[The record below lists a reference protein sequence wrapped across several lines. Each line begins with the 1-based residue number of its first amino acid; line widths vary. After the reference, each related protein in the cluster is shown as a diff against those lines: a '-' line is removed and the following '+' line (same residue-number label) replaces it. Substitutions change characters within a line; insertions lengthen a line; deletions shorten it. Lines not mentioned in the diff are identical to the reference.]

1 MNIRNL
7 FASAAVLGAVTISM
21 SAAQAQQTPTLLDP
35 TLKLEKLVDSGIP
48 IATSLVFIN
57 STDYI
62 VSTKGDGTIRL
73 FATGAAAVNLTF
85 DIPVS
90 TWTNVAAGNYPNLP
104 VNSIS
109 ERGLL
114 CVQLHP
120 DFATNKYVYTYATES
135 STGANVKQAGVTA
148 TSTEL
153 TSVVP
158 LGNRVDR
165 WVYDATN
172 KKLVFDMNI
181 IKLQALQPVD
191 ATPLLPALPA
201 NTTLRGNHNGGII
214 RFEKPVSGQAAKM
227 FIIIGDNGRR
237 GMMQN
242 LEYGPTTGT
251 TRIADVGG
259 HGPEPDNRA
268 LTGVVIR
275 LNDDGTIPTDNPF
288 YNHSLTFSGQTD
300 AGLQNEAVANLK
312 RVYAYGIRNSF
323 GLAVD
328 PFTGKLWESDN
339 GDDAMDEINVV
350 GKGFNGG
357 WIQFMGPKSRIAD
370 FKTIETNNLTGTS
383 PNQGPSLGNQN
394 RYPVSNIAATTANGE
409 GRLVNIPGA
418 TYTDPVFSWKYCVAP
433 NAIGF
438 VNGNGLGA
446 KYNGNLI
453 VGSARGNSGNTAG
466 ANAYGV
472 LYRFVPNAA
481 RTGLQFA
488 DRLLTDKVADNTAKG
503 NVAEQKSIILGTG
516 FNIVTDIVTAPD
528 GSLYVLGMTSAGAGN
543 IFRITKK
550 P

>member
-21 SAAQAQQTPTLLDP
+21 SAAQAQQVPTLLDP
-35 TLKLEKLVDSGIP
+35 TLKLETLVSTGIP
-48 IATSLVFIN
+48 IATSMAFIN
-57 STDYI
+57 TTDYI
-62 VSTKGDGTIRL
+62 VATKAAGKIRL
-73 FATGAAAVNLTF
+73 FATGQTPVDLTF
-85 DIPVS
+85 DIPAS
-90 TWTNVAAGNYPNLP
+90 TWTGVAAGNYANLA
-104 VNSIS
+104 VNSNS

-135 STGANVKQAGVTA
+135 STGAASTA
-148 TSTEL
+148 VGD
-153 TSVVP
+153 VVA

-172 KKLVFDMNI
+172 KKLVYDMNI
-181 IKLQALQPVD
+181 IKLQSLQPVD
-191 ATPLLPALPA
+191 STGG

-214 RFEKPVSGQAAKM
+214 RFEKKVTGQAAKM
-227 FIIIGDNGRR
+227 YIVIGDNGRR

-251 TRIADVGG
+251 TRIADVGSF
-259 HGPEPDNRA
+259 GPEPDNRA

-323 GLAVD
+323 GLAID
-328 PFTGKLWESDN
+328 PFTGKLWESEN
-339 GDDAMDEINVV
+339 GDDAMDELNVIN
-350 GKGFNGG
+350 KGHNGG
-357 WIQFMGPKSRIAD
+357 WIQFMGPKSRVD
-370 FKTIETNNLTGTS
+370 QFKAIEAAQATV
-383 PNQGPSLGNQN
+383 SLGNQN
-394 RYPVSNIAATTANGE
+394 RYPVSNIAATTAIGE
-409 GRLVNIPGA
+409 SRLVNIPGA
-418 TYTDPVFSWKYCVAP
+418 TYGDPVFSWKYCIAP

-453 VGSARGNSGNTAG
+453 VGSARGNSGAAG

-472 LYRFVPNAA
+472 LYRFVPNAT

-488 DRLLTDKVADNTAKG
+488 DRLLTDKVADNTTKG
-503 NVAEQKSIILGTG
+503 GMSEQTSLLFGTG
-516 FNIVTDIVTAPD
+516 FDIVTDVITAPD
-528 GSLYVLGMTSAGAGN
+528 GSLYVLGMTSAGNGKV
-543 IFRITKK
+543 FRISLK
-550 P
+550 

>member
-21 SAAQAQQTPTLLDP
+21 SAAQAQQVPTLLDP
-35 TLKLEKLVDSGIP
+35 TLKLETLVSTGIP
-48 IATSLVFIN
+48 IATSMAFIN

-62 VSTKGDGTIRL
+62 VATKAAGKIRL
-73 FATGAAAVNLTF
+73 FATGQTPVDLTF
-85 DIPVS
+85 DIPAS
-90 TWTNVAAGNYPNLP
+90 TWTGVAAGNYAALA
-104 VNSIS
+104 VNSNS

-135 STGANVKQAGVTA
+135 STGAASTA
-148 TSTEL
+148 VGD
-153 TSVVP
+153 VVA

-172 KKLVFDMNI
+172 KKLVYDMNI
-181 IKLQALQPVD
+181 IKLQSLQPVD
-191 ATPLLPALPA
+191 ATPLVPALPA

-214 RFEKPVSGQAAKM
+214 RFEKKVAGQSAKM
-227 FIIIGDNGRR
+227 FIVIGDNGRR

-288 YNHSLTFSGQTD
+288 YNHTLTFSGQTD
-300 AGLQNEAVANLK
+300 AGMQNEAVANLK

-323 GLAVD
+323 GLAID
-328 PFTGKLWESDN
+328 PFTGKLWESEN
-339 GDDAMDEINVV
+339 GDDAMDELNVIN
-350 GKGFNGG
+350 KGHNGG
-357 WIQFMGPKSRIAD
+357 WIQFMGPKSRID
-370 FKTIETNNLTGTS
+370 QFKSIELNNLTGTA

-394 RYPVSNIAATTANGE
+394 RYPVSAISATTAAGE
-409 GRLVNIPGA
+409 ARLVNIPGA
-418 TYTDPVFSWKYCVAP
+418 TYGDPIFSWKYCIAP

-453 VGSARGNSGNTAG
+453 VGSARANFGTVAG

-472 LYRFVPNAA
+472 LYRFVPNAT

-488 DRLLTDKVADNTAKG
+488 DRLLADKVADNTTKG
-503 NVAEQKSIILGTG
+503 GMSEQTSLLFGTG
-516 FNIVTDIVTAPD
+516 FDIVTDVITAPD
-528 GSLYVLGMTSAGAGN
+528 GSLYVLGMTSTGN
-543 IFRITKK
+543 GKVFRISLK
-550 P
+550 

>member
-1 MNIRNL
+1 MNTRNL
-7 FASAAVLGAVTISM
+7 FASAAVLGALTISM
-21 SAAQAQQTPTLLDP
+21 SAVQAQQTPKLLDP
-35 TLKLEKLVDSGIP
+35 TLKLETLVSSGIP
-48 IATSLVFIN
+48 IATSMVFIN

-62 VSTKGDGTIRL
+62 VSTKGAGKIRL
-73 FATGAAAVNLTF
+73 FATGQTPVDLTF
-85 DIPVS
+85 DIPAS
-90 TWTNVAAGNYPNLP
+90 TWTSVAAGNYSNLP
-104 VNSIS
+104 VNSLS

-135 STGANVKQAGVTA
+135 STGANVTQGGQTA
-148 TSTEL
+148 TALEL
-153 TSVVP
+153 TSVAP

-165 WVYDATN
+165 WVYDSVN

-181 IKLQALQPVD
+181 IKLQALQPLD
-191 ATPLLPALPA
+191 STNNP
-201 NTTLRGNHNGGII
+201 NSTLRGNHNGGII
-214 RFEKPVSGQAAKM
+214 RFEKKVAGQPARM

-339 GDDAMDEINVV
+339 GDDAMDELNVI

-357 WIQFMGPKSRIAD
+357 WVQFMGPKSRIAD
-370 FKTIETNNLTGTS
+370 FKSIEAAQATV
-383 PNQGPSLGNQN
+383 SLGNQN
-394 RYPVSNIAATTANGE
+394 RYPVSNIAATTAIGE
-409 GRLVNIPGA
+409 SRLVNIPGA
-418 TYTDPVFSWKYCVAP
+418 TYTDPVFSWKYCIAP

-453 VGSARGNSGNTAG
+453 VGSASGNSGNTAG
-466 ANAYGV
+466 ANASGV
-472 LYRFVPNAA
+472 LFRFVPNAA

-503 NVAEQKSIILGTG
+503 GITEQSTLLFGTG
-516 FNIVTDIVTAPD
+516 FDIVTDVITAPD
-528 GSLYVLGMTSAGAGN
+528 GSLYVLGMTRTANGKV
-543 IFRITKK
+543 FRISKK
-550 P
+550 

>member
-7 FASAAVLGAVTISM
+7 FASAAVLGVVAISM
-21 SAAQAQQTPTLLDP
+21 SASQAQTLLDP
-35 TLKLEKLVDSGIP
+35 TLKLETLVNSGIP
-48 IATSLVFIN
+48 IATSMVFIN

-62 VSTKGDGTIRL
+62 VATKAAGKIRL
-73 FATGAAAVNLTF
+73 FPNGQTPVDLTF
-85 DIPVS
+85 DVPAN
-90 TWTNVAAGNYPNLP
+90 TWTGVAAGNYASLA
-104 VNSIS
+104 VNSNS

-135 STGANVKQAGVTA
+135 STGAASTA
-148 TSTEL
+148 VGD
-153 TSVVP
+153 VVA

-191 ATPLLPALPA
+191 ATPLVPALPA

-242 LEYGPTTGT
+242 LQYGPTTGT

-259 HGPEPDNRA
+259 HGPEPDNRT

-288 YNHSLTFSGQTD
+288 YNHTLTFSGQTD
-300 AGLQNEAVANLK
+300 AGLQNEALANLK

-370 FKTIETNNLTGTS
+370 FKSIEASNLSGTA
-383 PNQGPSLGNQN
+383 PNQAGSLGNQN
-394 RYPVSNIAATTANGE
+394 RYPVSNIAASTALGE
-409 GRLVNIPGA
+409 SRLVNISGA
-418 TYTDPVFSWKYCVAP
+418 TYTDPVFSWKYCIAP

-453 VGSARGNSGNTAG
+453 VGSARGNNVNSLAS
-466 ANAYGV
+466 GV
-472 LYRFVPNAA
+472 LFRFVPNAA

-488 DRLLTDKVADNTAKG
+488 DRLLNDKVADNIAKG
-503 NVAEQKSIILGTG
+503 STVEQKSIILGTG
-516 FNIVTDIVTAPD
+516 FNVVTDIVTAPD

-543 IFRITKK
+543 IFRISKK

>member
-21 SAAQAQQTPTLLDP
+21 SAAQAQQVPTLLDP
-35 TLKLEKLVDSGIP
+35 TLKLETLVSTGIP
-48 IATSLVFIN
+48 IATSMAFIN
-57 STDYI
+57 TTDYI
-62 VSTKGDGTIRL
+62 VATKAAGKIRL
-73 FATGAAAVNLTF
+73 FATGQTPVDLTF
-85 DIPVS
+85 DIPAS
-90 TWTNVAAGNYPNLP
+90 TWTGVAAGNYANLA
-104 VNSIS
+104 VNSNS

-135 STGANVKQAGVTA
+135 STGAASTA
-148 TSTEL
+148 VGD
-153 TSVVP
+153 VVA

-172 KKLVFDMNI
+172 KKLVYDMNI
-181 IKLQALQPVD
+181 IKLQSLQPVD
-191 ATPLLPALPA
+191 ATPLVPALPA

-214 RFEKPVSGQAAKM
+214 RFEKKVAGQSAKM
-227 FIIIGDNGRR
+227 FIVIGDNGRR

-288 YNHSLTFSGQTD
+288 YNHTLTFSGQTD
-300 AGLQNEAVANLK
+300 AGMQNEAVANLK

-323 GLAVD
+323 GLAID
-328 PFTGKLWESDN
+328 PFTGKLWESEN
-339 GDDAMDEINVV
+339 GDDAMDELNVIN
-350 GKGFNGG
+350 KGHNGG
-357 WIQFMGPKSRIAD
+357 WIQFMGPKSRID
-370 FKTIETNNLTGTS
+370 QFKSIELNNLTGTA

-394 RYPVSNIAATTANGE
+394 RYPVSAISATTAAGE
-409 GRLVNIPGA
+409 ARLVNIPGA
-418 TYTDPVFSWKYCVAP
+418 TYGDPIFSWKYCIAP

-453 VGSARGNSGNTAG
+453 VGSARANFGTVAG

-472 LYRFVPNAA
+472 LYRFVPNAT

-488 DRLLTDKVADNTAKG
+488 DRLLADKVADNTTKG
-503 NVAEQKSIILGTG
+503 GMSEQTSLLFGTG
-516 FNIVTDIVTAPD
+516 FDIVTDVITAPD
-528 GSLYVLGMTSAGAGN
+528 GSLYVLGMTSTGN
-543 IFRITKK
+543 GKVFRISLK
-550 P
+550 

>member
-21 SAAQAQQTPTLLDP
+21 SASQAQTLLDP
-35 TLKLEKLVDSGIP
+35 TLKLETLVNSGIP
-48 IATSLVFIN
+48 IATSMVFIN

-62 VSTKGDGTIRL
+62 VATKAAGKIRL
-73 FATGAAAVNLTF
+73 FPSGQTPVDLTF
-85 DIPVS
+85 DIPAS
-90 TWTNVAAGNYPNLP
+90 TWTGVAAGNYANLA
-104 VNSIS
+104 VNSNS

-120 DFATNKYVYTYATES
+120 DFATNGYVYTYATES
-135 STGANVKQAGVTA
+135 STGSASTA
-148 TSTEL
+148 VGDAAT
-153 TSVVP
+153 

-181 IKLQALQPVD
+181 IKLQAVQPLD
-191 ATPLLPALPA
+191 NTNN

-214 RFEKPVSGQAAKM
+214 RFEKKVTGQAAKM

-300 AGLQNEAVANLK
+300 AGMQNEAVANLK

-328 PFTGKLWESDN
+328 PFTGKLWESEN
-339 GDDAMDEINVV
+339 GDDAMDEMNVI

-357 WIQFMGPKSRIAD
+357 WIQFMGPKSRVD
-370 FKTIETNNLTGTS
+370 QFKAIEAAQTNV
-383 PNQGPSLGNQN
+383 SLGNQN
-394 RYPVSNIAATTANGE
+394 RYPVSNIAATTAAGE
-409 GRLVNIPGA
+409 ARLANIPGS
-418 TYTDPVFSWKYCVAP
+418 TYTDPVFSWKYCIAP

-446 KYNGNLI
+446 KCNGNLI
-453 VGSARGNSGNTAG
+453 VGSARGNSNTSAASG
-466 ANAYGV
+466 A
-472 LYRFVPNAA
+472 LFRFVPNAA
-481 RTGLQFA
+481 RTGLQFG
-488 DRLLTDKVADNTAKG
+488 DRLLNDKVADNIAKG
-503 NVAEQKSIILGTG
+503 STVEQKSIILGTG

-528 GSLYVLGMTSAGAGN
+528 GSLYVLGMTSQGAGN
-543 IFRITKK
+543 IFRISLKT

>member
-21 SAAQAQQTPTLLDP
+21 SASQAQQVPTLLDP

-48 IATSLVFIN
+48 IATSMAFIN

-73 FATGAAAVNLTF
+73 FATGAAPVNLTF
-85 DIPVS
+85 DIPAS

-104 VNSIS
+104 VNSLS

-135 STGANVKQAGVTA
+135 STGANVKQAGNSATA
-148 TSTEL
+148 TEL

-191 ATPLLPALPA
+191 STNN

-288 YNHSLTFSGQTD
+288 YNHALTFSGQTD

-339 GDDAMDEINVV
+339 GDDAMDEINVI

-357 WIQFMGPKSRIAD
+357 WIQFMGPKSRVD
-370 FKTIETNNLTGTS
+370 QFKAIEAAQTNV
-383 PNQGPSLGNQN
+383 SLGNQN
-394 RYPVSNIAATTANGE
+394 RYPVSNIAATTAAGE
-409 GRLVNIPGA
+409 ARLANIPGS
-418 TYTDPVFSWKYCVAP
+418 TYTDPVFSWKYCIAP

-543 IFRITKK
+543 VFRISKK
-550 P
+550 

>member
-7 FASAAVLGAVTISM
+7 FASAAVLGAATISM

-35 TLKLEKLVDSGIP
+35 TLKLETLVNSGIP
-48 IATSLVFIN
+48 IATSMVFIN
-57 STDYI
+57 ATDYM
-62 VSTKGDGTIRL
+62 VATKAAGKIRL
-73 FATGAAAVNLTF
+73 FSNGQTPVDLTF
-85 DIPVS
+85 DIPAN
-90 TWTNVAAGNYPNLP
+90 TWTGVAAGSYANLA
-104 VNSIS
+104 VNSNS

-120 DFATNKYVYTYATES
+120 DFATNGYVYTYATES
-135 STGANVKQAGVTA
+135 STGSASTA
-148 TSTEL
+148 VGDAAT
-153 TSVVP
+153 

-181 IKLQALQPVD
+181 IKLQAVQPLD
-191 ATPLLPALPA
+191 NTNN

-214 RFEKPVSGQAAKM
+214 RFEKKVTGQPAKM

-288 YNHSLTFSGQTD
+288 YNHTLTFSGQTD
-300 AGLQNEAVANLK
+300 AGLQNEAIANLK

-323 GLAVD
+323 GLAID
-328 PFTGKLWESDN
+328 PFSGKLWESEN
-339 GDDAMDEINVV
+339 GDDAMDEINVI

-357 WIQFMGPKSRIAD
+357 WIQFMGPKSRIGQFRD
-370 FKTIETNNLTGTS
+370 IENPASG
-383 PNQGPSLGNQN
+383 SLGNQN
-394 RYPVSNIAATTANGE
+394 RYPVSAISTTTAAGE
-409 GRLVNIPGA
+409 ARLVNIPGA
-418 TYTDPVFSWKYCVAP
+418 TYGDPAFSWKYCIAP

-453 VGSARGNSGNTAG
+453 VGSARGNSGVAG

-528 GSLYVLGMTSAGAGN
+528 GSLYVLGMTSQGAGN
-543 IFRITKK
+543 IFRISLKT

>member
-7 FASAAVLGAVTISM
+7 FASAVVLGAITIPM
-21 SAAQAQQTPTLLDP
+21 SAAQAQQVPTLLDP
-35 TLKLEKLVDSGIP
+35 TLKLETLVTTGIP
-48 IATSLVFIN
+48 IATSMVFIN
-57 STDYI
+57 TTDGI
-62 VSTKGDGTIRL
+62 VSTKSAGKIIL
-73 FATGAAAVNLTF
+73 FSPGQAAVDLTF
-85 DIPVS
+85 DIPAL
-90 TWTNVAAGNYPNLP
+90 TWTNVAAGNYGALP
-104 VNSIS
+104 VNSFS

-135 STGANVKQAGVTA
+135 STGAASEVVVGVVA
-148 TSTEL
+148 
-153 TSVVP
+153 

-165 WVYDATN
+165 WVYDSVN

-181 IKLQALQPVD
+181 IKLQAVQPVD
-191 ATPLLPALPA
+191 ATPLVPALSA

-214 RFEKPVSGQAAKM
+214 RFEKPVAGQTARM

-251 TRIADVGG
+251 TRIADVGNF
-259 HGPEPDNRA
+259 GPEPDNRA

-312 RVYAYGIRNSF
+312 RVYAYGVRNSF

-328 PFTGKLWESDN
+328 PFTGKLWESEN
-339 GDDAMDEINVV
+339 GDDAMDELNVIN
-350 GKGFNGG
+350 KGHNGG
-357 WIQFMGPKSRIAD
+357 WIQFMGPKSRIGE
-370 FKTIETNNLTGTS
+370 FKSIETNNLSGTA
-383 PNQGPSLGNQN
+383 PNQAGSLGNQN
-394 RYPVSNIAATTANGE
+394 RYPVSNIATTTAIGE
-409 GRLVNIPGA
+409 SRLVNIPGA
-418 TYTDPVFSWKYCVAP
+418 TYGDPVFSWKYCIAP

-453 VGSARGNSGNTAG
+453 VGSARGNTGTAG
-466 ANAYGV
+466 VNANGV
-472 LYRFVPNAA
+472 LYRFVPNAT
-481 RTGLQFA
+481 RTALQFA
-488 DRLLTDKVADNTAKG
+488 DRLLTDKVADNTGKG
-503 NVAEQKSIILGTG
+503 RVEEQKSIILGTG
-516 FNIVTDIVTAPD
+516 FNIVTDIITAPD
-528 GSLYVLGMTSAGAGN
+528 GSLYILGMTSAGAGN
-543 IFRITKK
+543 IFRISKK
-550 P
+550 